1 MAHAFNFF
9 VKCCMRQN
17 CMSTVYYSCHPFPLP
32 SVVAFVDWEYTKMTD
47 GLKSGTYAAI
57 VGDYGQVAEI
67 VQSDTSCKMHM
78 LPDIVGRVSKAFAYG
93 VDFFKEHP
101 DVVDLI
107 DSTILELQ
115 QDGAARVR
123 PLASKLS
130 KPMHAVSSKG

>member
-1 MAHAFNFF
+1 
-9 VKCCMRQN
+9 
-17 CMSTVYYSCHPFPLP
+17 MSTVYYSCHPFPLP
-32 SVVAFVDWEYTKMTD
+32 SVLAFVDWEYTKMTD

-57 VGDYGQVAEI
+57 VVDYGQVAEI
-67 VQSDTSCKMHM
+67 VQSDTSCKMHI

-93 VDFFKEHP
+93 INFLKEYP

-123 PLASKLS
+123 PLCFKVKQAHTCCKFKRVTHS
-130 KPMHAVSSKG
+130 